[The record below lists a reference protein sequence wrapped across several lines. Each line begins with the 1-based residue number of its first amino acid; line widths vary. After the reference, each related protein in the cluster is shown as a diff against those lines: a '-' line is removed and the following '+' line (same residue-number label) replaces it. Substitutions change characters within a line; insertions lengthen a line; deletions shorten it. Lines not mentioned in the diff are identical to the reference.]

1 MSKRNRYN
9 FRSHSMNSINSSIS
23 NRLKFSTA
31 SMTSARSRNHRSELE
46 QNNPTTSDGDQQQN
60 WKRRKF
66 FNASTGLMHVVSLMF
81 MRLCRQITNRS
92 SLSKRLIGYFLL
104 IFLGGLMKDFAPSLT
119 HPSLFALS
127 RENCFNRYLVKIA
140 WFWNMII
147 LVPIVALSSS
157 TLSAINKINLDQIE
171 QSIEIFFQQQTT
183 NQSKKYMVP
192 ISQELEKTEES
203 LENFPPF
210 TLKWFRCTLLSAIKL
225 IFVKDIFRLII
236 CTSLYYCSKSIF
248 ETIRS
253 MTANVNSSK
262 LIRSSGYVNNFD
274 TSGHV
279 YILVFSNLILIEEC
293 VIMIGWEPLGDRLYS
308 LSQECKNIIA
318 NYRLDI
324 DQIEIRNE
332 TINRYDQKLMK
343 IWHNYHR
350 RTSKLRF
357 LFILATIIT
366 LIWDFMLIQTALYY
380 HNLVEKFFALIWAYL
395 GWFLTYRCIF
405 PSINLSV
412 RIKQLGLNQL

>member
-1 MSKRNRYN
+1 MY
-9 FRSHSMNSINSSIS
+9 
-23 NRLKFSTA
+23 
-31 SMTSARSRNHRSELE
+31 
-46 QNNPTTSDGDQQQN
+46 
-60 WKRRKF
+60 F
-66 FNASTGLMHVVSLMF
+66 FFAFFFFEILLRIG
-81 MRLCRQITNRS
+81 LCRQITNRS

-192 ISQELEKTEES
+192 ISQQLEKTEES

-262 LIRSSGYVNNFD
+262 LIRSSGYGLCSLLKSRDF
-274 TSGHV
+274 SL
-279 YILVFSNLILIEEC
+279 ISFIIVFFLKI
-293 VIMIGWEPLGDRLYS
+293 
-308 LSQECKNIIA
+308 SQ
-318 NYRLDI
+318 
-324 DQIEIRNE
+324 
-332 TINRYDQKLMK
+332 
-343 IWHNYHR
+343 
-350 RTSKLRF
+350 
-357 LFILATIIT
+357 
-366 LIWDFMLIQTALYY
+366 
-380 HNLVEKFFALIWAYL
+380 
-395 GWFLTYRCIF
+395 
-405 PSINLSV
+405 
-412 RIKQLGLNQL
+412 